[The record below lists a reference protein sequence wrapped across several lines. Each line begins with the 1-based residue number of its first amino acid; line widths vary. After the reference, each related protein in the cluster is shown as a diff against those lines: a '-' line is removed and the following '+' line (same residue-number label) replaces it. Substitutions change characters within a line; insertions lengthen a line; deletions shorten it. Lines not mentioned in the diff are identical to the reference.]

1 MMTRLLLAAF
11 TAMALTACSYQLNLQ
26 QRGGPVT
33 GKGVAH
39 DNDSSV
45 EITLGD
51 KLYRGQYV
59 FASGDSVGS
68 MFGTA
73 GKGKSF
79 AGIGSSSGVGGGNL
93 IARAADGSG
102 LRCQFQFSTTNSQ
115 GFGECQDDAGS
126 TYDLQIRM

>member
-1 MMTRLLLAAF
+1 MRKIVIGAVACLALAG
-11 TAMALTACSYQLNLQ
+11 CSYQLNLQ

-39 DNDSSV
+39 ENDSSV

-79 AGIGSSSGVGGGNL
+79 AGFGSSSGVGGGNL
-93 IARAADGSG
+93 MARAADGSG

-115 GFGECQDDAGS
+115 GFGECQDDTGA